1 MSNRQFSASLN
12 SEMLLRFGHAAQS
25 SMCGVGGVSVF
36 SWVTL
41 SILSWLGRPRMTPEL
56 SEVRCRL
63 TIEDCQ
69 YSREDLIK
77 ITYV

>member
-1 MSNRQFSASLN
+1 
-12 SEMLLRFGHAAQS
+12 MLGFGHAAPTS
-25 SMCGVGGVSVF
+25 CREGRVSIL

-41 SILSWLGRPRMTPEL
+41 SILSWFGRPRVTPEL

-63 TIEDCQ
+63 RIEDFQ

-77 ITYV
+77 IAYV